1 LEQRPPRSVVWAYII
16 LLAVSLIVIGF
27 GTYVAWQSKN
37 ANWSVLGIGIVS
49 AVFVLAT
56 WPIATSV
63 FSLRADLHQ
72 ALIDKLTPMND
83 TMDQMSVLL
92 NLISEQQLLTER
104 AKSVAFREKERDTLR
119 RAIQEEIARQDWE
132 AALALANEIE
142 LGFGYKSEADRFRTE
157 ISQRRSD
164 LVRRQVNDAIAG
176 IDRHM
181 RGENWAAAQREAERL
196 MNIYPADEQVQ
207 RLPQDI
213 EARRQQHKRQL
224 LESWHDSVNRKDV
237 DGAIEILKRLD
248 LYLTPAEADSMQ
260 EAARGVFKEKLNI
273 LRSQFSA
280 CVQEDKWH
288 DALRIAEEVIRDYPN
303 TQMAK
308 EMRDMMPNIQE
319 RASGNAPQMASA

>member
-1 LEQRPPRSVVWAYII
+1 LWAYLVFLVLSLAAVGFGVYHVVRTDDWSVVSAG
-16 LLAVSLIVIGF
+16 AVSLMLVLT
-27 GTYVAWQSKN
+27 TY
-37 ANWSVLGIGIVS
+37 
-49 AVFVLAT
+49 
-56 WPIATSV
+56 PIASSSACVRRDLRTS
-63 FSLRADLHQ
+63 
-72 ALIDKLTPMND
+72 ITDKITPMSD
-83 TMDQMSVLL
+83 AMDQMAVLL

-142 LGFGYKSEADRFRTE
+142 TGFGYKMEADRFRME
-157 ISQRRSD
+157 ISQRRSE
-164 LVRRQVNDAIAG
+164 LVRRQINDAIAG

-181 RGENWAAAQREAERL
+181 RAENWGAAQREGDRL
-196 MNIYPADEQVQ
+196 MQVYPADEQVQ

-248 LYLTPAEADSMQ
+248 PYLTPAEAESMQ
-260 EAARGVFKEKLNI
+260 ESARSIFKEKLNI
-273 LRSQFSA
+273 LRGQFSTA
-280 CVQEDKWH
+280 VQDTRWAE
-288 DALRIAEEVIRDYPN
+288 AIRIAEEVIRDFPN

-308 EMRDMMPNIQE
+308 EMRETLPAMRD
-319 RASGNAPQMASA
+319 RANGIVPGPLPVQQMASA

>member
-1 LEQRPPRSVVWAYII
+1 LEQRPPRSVTWAYII
-16 LLAVSLIVIGF
+16 LVLLSLVVIGF
-27 GTYVAWQSKN
+27 GAYLTWETS
-37 ANWSVLGIGIVS
+37 NWLVLCAGIVS
-49 AVFVLAT
+49 AIFVLAT
-56 WPIATSV
+56 WPIAVSV
-63 FSLRADLHQ
+63 FTLRSDFSK
-72 ALIDKLTPMND
+72 ALNEKLTPMND

-132 AALALANEIE
+132 AAMALANEIE
-142 LGFGYKSEADRFRTE
+142 MGFGYKIEADRFRTE
-157 ISQRRSD
+157 ITQRRSD
-164 LVRRQVNDAIAG
+164 VIRRQVNDAISG

-196 MNIYPADEQVQ
+196 MAIYPTDDQVQ

-248 LYLTPAEADSMQ
+248 TYLTSAEADSMQ

-273 LRSQFSA
+273 LRSQFSS
-280 CVQEDKWH
+280 CVQEDKWI
-288 DALRIAEEVIRDYPN
+288 DALRLAEEVIRDYPN

-308 EMRDMMPNIQE
+308 EMRDMLPNLQE
-319 RASGNAPQMASA
+319 RASGKTPEVANA

>member
-1 LEQRPPRSVVWAYII
+1 LEQRPPRSVTGAYII
-16 LLAVSLIVIGF
+16 LLVASLVVIGL
-27 GTYVAWQSKN
+27 GSYLVWQSHN
-37 ANWSVLGIGIVS
+37 ANWLVLGVGIVS
-49 AVFVLAT
+49 AILVLTT

-63 FSLRADLHQ
+63 FTLRTDFSK
-72 ALIDKLTPMND
+72 ALNEKLTPMND

-142 LGFGYKSEADRFRTE
+142 TGFGYKIEADRFRTE

-164 LVRRQVNDAIAG
+164 VIRRQVNDAVAG

-196 MNIYPADEQVQ
+196 MAIYPTDDQVQ

-260 EAARGVFKEKLNI
+260 ESARGVFKEKLNI
-273 LRSQFSA
+273 LRSQFSQ

-288 DALRIAEEVIRDYPN
+288 EALRIAEEVIRDYPN

-319 RASGNAPQMASA
+319 RASGNTPQVATA

>member
-1 LEQRPPRSVVWAYII
+1 MEQRPPRSVVWAYVI
-16 LLAVSLIVIGF
+16 LLAVSWVVIGF
-27 GTYVAWQSKN
+27 GVYLLWRSQN
-37 ANWSVLGIGIVS
+37 ANWMVLSVGILS
-49 AVFVLAT
+49 AMFVLST
-56 WPIATSV
+56 WPIAMSV
-63 FSLRADLHQ
+63 FSLRNDFSK
-72 ALIDKLTPMND
+72 ALTEKLTPMND

-142 LGFGYKSEADRFRTE
+142 IGFGYKSEADRCRAE
-157 ISQRRSD
+157 VSQRRSD
-164 LVRRQVNDAIAG
+164 VVRRQVNDAIAG

-181 RGENWAAAQREAERL
+181 RGENWGAAQREAERL
-196 MNIYPADEQVQ
+196 MAIYPADEQVQ

-213 EARRQQHKRQL
+213 EARRQSHKRQL

-248 LYLTPAEADSMQ
+248 TYLTPAEADSMQ
-260 EAARGVFKEKLNI
+260 EAARTVFKEKLNI

-280 CVQEDKWH
+280 CVQDDKWL
-288 DALRIAEEVIRDYPN
+288 DALRIAEEVIRDFPN

-308 EMRDMMPNIQE
+308 EMRDMLPNIKE